1 MKRFREGSNTPL
13 RLYGN
18 VFYTTVNIMNWMIS
32 IKWFNLGN
40 KGINVVKQQYFQIF
54 IALKFHL
61 CGTLIHS
68 KCTKCTGIKVERVVK
83 QPENAHPDSCICT
96 YPIQKLT
103 TLSKNMTF
111 QTSLET
117 LVHVQNEMLLL
128 CSK

>member
-1 MKRFREGSNTPL
+1 
-13 RLYGN
+13 
-18 VFYTTVNIMNWMIS
+18 MIS
-32 IKWFNLGN
+32 IKRFNLRK

-83 QPENAHPDSCICT
+83 QPENAHPNSCICT